1 MTPVESFRDHNIAV
15 FGLGGS
21 GLSTIRALREGGA
34 HIAAW
39 DDSEKS
45 RGDALNKNMPLVDL
59 TRADWS
65 SYRALVLAPG
75 VPLTHPAPHWSVKKA
90 QAAGLPVIGDI
101 ELFCLE
107 RARRAPTA
115 PFIAITGTNGKSTT
129 TSLIA
134 HLLKAAKRDVALGG
148 NIGTAVLDLPP
159 PATSLFHVLE
169 CSSFQI
175 DLAPSLAP
183 TIGVLLNITPDHLD
197 RHGTMENYAAVKER
211 LVASADTAIIGIDDE
226 WCRAIAK
233 RRQDASRP
241 LITLSMSAGA
251 GSDYLIEGAKIFK
264 QTGTGFMP
272 LVDLSSI
279 PTLRGVHNTQNA
291 AAAIAAAS
299 TLGVNRDDIRHGL
312 ETFPGLAHRLEIIG
326 HIGRALIIN
335 DSKATNAD
343 ATEKALMSFS
353 DGLFWIAGGR
363 AKEGGIQPLKPLF
376 NRVKKAYLIGEAA
389 QDFSRTL
396 RDDVPF
402 EMSGTMDK
410 ALSKALEDVEASKV
424 DTPVILL
431 SPACASYD
439 QFKNF
444 EERGDQFRALVQS
457 QSGFRPWENR

>member
-1 MTPVESFRDHNIAV
+1 MTPVESFRDHHIAV

-45 RGDALNKNMPLVDL
+45 REVALNKNMPIVDL
-59 TRADWS
+59 SQVDWS

-90 QAAGLPVIGDI
+90 QAAGLPIIGDI

-107 RARRAPTA
+107 RARRAPTS
-115 PFIAITGTNGKSTT
+115 PFVAITGTNGKSTT

-134 HLLKAAKRDVALGG
+134 HLLKTAKRDVALGG

-159 PATSLFHVLE
+159 PAASLYHVLE

-211 LVASADTAIIGIDDE
+211 LVALSDTAIIGIDDE

-233 RRQDASRP
+233 RRQDAGRP
-241 LITLSMSAGA
+241 LITLSMAEKA
-251 GSDYLIEGAKIFK
+251 GSDYLIEGARISKR
-264 QTGTGFMP
+264 TGTGFMP

-299 TLGVNRDDIRHGL
+299 ALGVNMDDIRHGL

-343 ATEKALMSFS
+343 ATEKALMSFP

-363 AKEGGIQPLKPLF
+363 AKEGGIEPLKPLF

-389 QDFSRTL
+389 QDFSRSL

-402 EMSGTMDK
+402 EMSGTMDN
-410 ALSKALEDVEASKV
+410 ALSQALEDAEASKV

-444 EERGDQFRALVQS
+444 EERGDRFRALVQS
-457 QSGFRPWENR
+457 QSGFKPRENR

>member
-1 MTPVESFRDHNIAV
+1 MTSVESFRDQDIAV

-39 DDSEKS
+39 DDSEQS
-45 RGDALNKNMPLVDL
+45 RDAALSKNVPLVDL
-59 TRADWS
+59 SQTDWS
-65 SYRALVLAPG
+65 AFRALVLAPG
-75 VPLTHPAPHWSVKKA
+75 VPLTHPTPHWSVKKA
-90 QAAGLPVIGDI
+90 QAAGLSVIGDI

-134 HLLKAAKRDVALGG
+134 HLLASAQRDIALGG

-159 PATSLFHVLE
+159 PSASLYHVLE

-211 LVASADTAIIGIDDE
+211 LVASAETAIIGIDDE
-226 WCRAIAK
+226 WCQAIAK
-233 RRQDASRP
+233 RRQGAGRP
-241 LITLSMSAGA
+241 LITLSMAENE
-251 GSDYLIEGAKIFK
+251 GSDYLIEGSRISKR
-264 QTGTGFMP
+264 TGTGFTP

-279 PTLRGVHNTQNA
+279 PTLRGVHNSQNA
-291 AAAIAAAS
+291 AAAIAAVSSIGIDLA
-299 TLGVNRDDIRHGL
+299 TIQKGL

-326 HIGRALIIN
+326 HIGRAVVIN

-343 ATEKALMSFS
+343 ATEKALMSFP

-363 AKEGGIQPLKPLF
+363 AKEGGIEPLKPLF
-376 NRVKKAYLIGEAA
+376 NRVEKAYLIGEAA

-396 RDDVPF
+396 SNHVSF
-402 EMSGTMDK
+402 EMSGTMEA
-410 ALSKALEDVEASKV
+410 ALSSALKHAQNSKADE
-424 DTPVILL
+424 PVILL

-444 EERGDQFRALVQS
+444 EERGNQFRALVQS
-457 QSGFRPWENR
+457 QAGFKPRENR

>member
-1 MTPVESFRDHNIAV
+1 MTPVESFRDQHIAV

-45 RGDALNKNMPLVDL
+45 RDAAQNKNMPLVDL
-59 TRADWS
+59 SQVDCS

-107 RARRAPTA
+107 RARRAQTA
-115 PFIAITGTNGKSTT
+115 PFVAITGTNGKSTT

-134 HLLKAAKRDVALGG
+134 HLLKTARCDVALGG

-159 PATSLFHVLE
+159 PAESLYHVVE

-233 RRQDASRP
+233 RRQDAGRP
-241 LITLSMSAGA
+241 LITLSMAEKA
-251 GSDYLIEGAKIFK
+251 GSDYLIEGARISKR
-264 QTGTGFMP
+264 TGMDFMP

-299 TLGVNRDDIRHGL
+299 ALGVNMDDIRHGL

-343 ATEKALMSFS
+343 ATEKALMSFP
-353 DGLFWIAGGR
+353 DGIFWIAGGR
-363 AKEGGIQPLKPLF
+363 AKEGGIEPLKPLF

-389 QDFSRTL
+389 QDFSRSL

-402 EMSGTMDK
+402 EMSDTMDN
-410 ALSKALEDVEASKV
+410 ALSQALEDAEASKV

-444 EERGDQFRALVQS
+444 EERGDRFRALVHS
-457 QSGFRPWENR
+457 QSGFKPREIR